1 MTWLW
6 VVLVVVII
14 GLTAA
19 VAAGRGGAMARA
31 YPDRR
36 EVRLP
41 AGRPM
46 TAADLSKVRFSVV
59 LRGYRMDE
67 VDEVIEHLARELA
80 ARDARIAALERS
92 LASEEGNTRRGWDVS
107 GSQRPGRAEPVDRP
121 RPHQAHPYQP
131 ADGAPRPVEPTSQSP
146 ATWRT
151 GTGGRTDTGDRAG
164 WTSGSDRS

>member
-6 VVLVVVII
+6 VVLVVVIV

-67 VDEVIEHLARELA
+67 VDEVIEHLVRELA

-92 LASEEGNTRRGWDVS
+92 LDSAERDAGRGWDDARSTPS
-107 GSQRPGRAEPVDRP
+107 GHPEPVDHTR
-121 RPHQAHPYQP
+121 PYQP
-131 ADGAPRPVEPTSQSP
+131 AHGSSWPGHAEPTQSSG
-146 ATWRT
+146 TWRVDA
-151 GTGGRTDTGDRAG
+151 GGPAD
-164 WTSGSDRS
+164 WTARPDRS

>member
-1 MTWLW
+1 W

-80 ARDARIAALERS
+80 ARDARIAAPS
-92 LASEEGNTRRGWDVS
+92 LSSAPAPTR
-107 GSQRPGRAEPVDRP
+107 PI
-121 RPHQAHPYQP
+121 
-131 ADGAPRPVEPTSQSP
+131 PTSQPTARRGPSSP
-146 ATWRT
+146 PASHRRPGGRGPAAGPILAT
-151 GTGGRTDTGDRAG
+151 GQAGPQGRTDRDGLRSRRRPTLPMGQHRA
-164 WTSGSDRS
+164 RLRRL